1 MNELYLRKINDYVSD
16 RVFFLILFIYQIS
29 FIFQGLDF
37 ADEGFHMTFYQQFFT
52 HPESMVM
59 NFMYWLTGLVG
70 GAFFYLFPSFGIL
83 GLRVLGII
91 VILLTSISAYYLL
104 KNYIKLFN
112 LRIGILLV
120 ILFVNSNDLKEMY
133 YDNLSALLTV
143 FSAFLLFKG
152 LINNK
157 PTQIVLSGAFIS
169 LSMFSR
175 LPGIT
180 LLIFLLAIL
189 YDGFINKRKFYFI
202 VKQSFLFIGG
212 FVLMTIAILLFM
224 KLIGHLS
231 LYAENLN
238 IVFGWSGS
246 SEDSHNIKQL
256 ITNFVNA
263 YSNSLIYAALLIIF
277 WLILSIL
284 DNSRS
289 LLTKLNSGIA
299 VNVLKVTIILV
310 FLYLILG
317 NKFTY
322 YKLLALFSGIS
333 LIVSILII
341 TSSRYNKEIKLLV
354 FIGCLFLLFA
364 PLGSA
369 GGLYG
374 HGRNTFWI
382 IFPIAIDFIF
392 NIKSIE
398 GRFNILN
405 DNSQE
410 VLHKISISQNQLT
423 IFKRYFIGMSV
434 FACIYFAYYYPYFD
448 MSNRVKM
455 FSSIDNKLAKGI
467 YTTKERAS
475 VVNELLKES
484 SKYVKKD
491 DFVLAYDC
499 IPLYHFL
506 TETRPYMPNS
516 WPWLYLP
523 EYFKFELD
531 NIGNQS
537 NELPVIILQKVNTL
551 STDWPQNHNLEY
563 LRSNPEIERDS
574 ILNEFM
580 VINGYTKV
588 WENIAFEIRVPD
600 NRKLNVD

>member
-1 MNELYLRKINDYVSD
+1 MKKIISIFKIEKINDPA
-16 RVFFLILFIYQIS
+16 FFLILFIYQIL

-37 ADEGFHMTFYQQFFT
+37 ADEGFHLTFYLQFFT

-70 GAFFYLFPSFGIL
+70 GAFLYLFPYFGIL

-91 VILLTSISAYYLL
+91 VIMLTSLTAYSLL
-104 KNYIKLFN
+104 KTHLKLFN

-120 ILFVNSNDLKEMY
+120 ILFVNSNDLKEIY
-133 YDNLSALLTV
+133 YDNISAILTV
-143 FSAFLLFKG
+143 FAAFFLFKG
-152 LINNK
+152 LTNK
-157 PTQIVLSGAFIS
+157 KLTQIILSGAFIS

-175 LPGIT
+175 LPSIT

-189 YDGFINKRKFYFI
+189 YDGFINNRKFIFI
-202 VKQSFLFIGG
+202 IKQSFLFMGG

-231 LYAENLN
+231 LYVENLK
-238 IVFGWSGS
+238 IVLGWGASA
-246 SEDSHNIKQL
+246 EDSHNLKQL
-256 ITNFVNA
+256 MINFINA
-263 YSNSLIYAALLIIF
+263 YSKSLIYTALLAIF
-277 WLILSIL
+277 LLILSIL
-284 DNSRS
+284 DNFRS
-289 LLTKLNSGIA
+289 SLAKFNSGI
-299 VNVLKVTIILV
+299 VLYVIKIAIILI
-310 FLYLILG
+310 FLYLIVS

-333 LIVSILII
+333 LIVSIII
-341 TSSRYNKEIKLLV
+341 IASSRYNKEIKLLV

-398 GRFNILN
+398 GRFNMLN
-405 DNSQE
+405 DSSQE
-410 VLHKISISQNQLT
+410 DSLKISISKNQLA

-434 FACIYFAYYYPYFD
+434 IACLYFAYYYPYFD
-448 MSNRVKM
+448 MSDRVKM
-455 FSSIDNKLAKGI
+455 VSTIDNKLAKGI
-467 YTTKERAS
+467 FTTKERAF

-523 EYFKFELD
+523 DFFKFELN
-531 NIGNQS
+531 NIS
-537 NELPVIILQKVNTL
+537 NKSNNLPVIILQKVNTL
-551 STDWPQNHNLEY
+551 STDWPQNHNLGY
-563 LRSNPEIERDS
+563 LRSNPENERDS
-574 ILNEFM
+574 ILNDFM

-600 NRKLNVD
+600 KRIFN

>member
-1 MNELYLRKINDYVSD
+1 MNKLYLQKINDNISD
-16 RVFFLILFIYQIS
+16 KVFFLILFIYQIL

-37 ADEGFHMTFYQQFFT
+37 ADEGFHLTFYQQFFT

-91 VILLTSISAYYLL
+91 VIILTSITAYQLL

-120 ILFVNSNDLKEMY
+120 ILFVNSNVLKEMY
-133 YDNLSALLTV
+133 YDNLSALLAV

-189 YDGFINKRKFYFI
+189 YDGIINNRKFNFI

-224 KLIGHLS
+224 KLIGHLAF
-231 LYAENLN
+231 YIENLN

-246 SEDSHNIKQL
+246 TEDSHNIKQL
-256 ITNFVNA
+256 ITNFINA
-263 YSNSLIYAALLIIF
+263 YSKSLIYAALLAIF
-277 WLILSIL
+277 LLILSIL

-299 VNVLKVTIILV
+299 VNVIKIAIILI
-310 FLYLILG
+310 FLYLILS
-317 NKFTY
+317 NKFSY
-322 YKLLALFSGIS
+322 YKLLALFSGVS
-333 LIVSILII
+333 LIISILIL

-354 FIGCLFLLFA
+354 FIGCLLLLFA

-382 IFPIAIDFIF
+382 IFPIALDFIF

-398 GRFNILN
+398 GRFNIL
-405 DNSQE
+405 DNSSQE
-410 VLHKISISQNQLT
+410 NLLKISIGQDQLM
-423 IFKRYFIGMSV
+423 IFQRYFIGMSV
-434 FACIYFAYYYPYFD
+434 FACFYLAYYYPYFD
-448 MSNRVKM
+448 MSDRVKM
-455 FSSIDNKLAKGI
+455 VSSIDNKLAKGI
-467 YTTKERAS
+467 YTTKERAY

-506 TETRPYMPNS
+506 TETRPYMPNT

-523 EYFKFELD
+523 DFFKFELN
-531 NIGNQS
+531 NIANKSNQF
-537 NELPVIILQKVNTL
+537 PVIILQKVNTL
-551 STDWPQNHNLEY
+551 STDWPQNHNLGY
-563 LRSNPEIERDS
+563 LRSDPENERDS
-574 ILNEFM
+574 ILNDFM
-580 VINGYTKV
+580 VINGYIKV

-600 NRKLNVD
+600 VGYLNNL